1 MRVFTFVVALLA
13 GAGAAAAAD
22 HGHHDRH
29 HDTPPA
35 AEARVGQSIYQ
46 LAGRFV
52 DQAGTPVGI
61 DVARGHPVIISMIYA
76 SCPDACPR
84 LIADIRRIEAA
95 VPAGIREDLRVVVVS
110 FDPERDT
117 PTVLRSLGAAH
128 GVGARWHFL
137 TGSDDGAREVAAV
150 LGVKYRRLSTGAI
163 NHSSVIT
170 LLDRAGVIDSRLEGI
185 AQPIDAL
192 VARVVA
198 VSGIPRAGR

>member
-1 MRVFTFVVALLA
+1 MRVFALVVALLA
-13 GAGAAAAAD
+13 GAGAAVAAD

-29 HDTPPA
+29 HDAPPA
-35 AEARVGQSIYQ
+35 AEARPGQSIYQ

-52 DQAGTPVGI
+52 DQAGTRVGL
-61 DVARGHPVIISMIYA
+61 DVARGHPVLVTMIYA

-84 LIADIRRIEAA
+84 LIADVRRIEAA
-95 VPAGIREDLRVVVVS
+95 VPAGIREDLHVVLVS
-110 FDPERDT
+110 VDPERDT
-117 PTVLRSLGAAH
+117 PTVLRSLAAAH
-128 GVGARWHFL
+128 GVGGRWHFL
-137 TGSDDGAREVAAV
+137 TGSEDGAREVAAV

-192 VARVVA
+192 VARVTA
-198 VSGIPRAGR
+198 VSAIPRAAR

>member
-1 MRVFTFVVALLA
+1 M
-13 GAGAAAAAD
+13 AAAAD
-22 HGHHDRH
+22 HHGHRHDA
-29 HDTPPA
+29 PPA
-35 AEARVGQSIYQ
+35 AEARAGQSLYQ
-46 LAGRFV
+46 LDGRFV
-52 DQAGTPVGI
+52 DQAGAPAGI
-61 DVARGHPVIISMIYA
+61 DVARGHPVIITMMYA

-95 VPAGIREDLRVVVVS
+95 VPAGAREALHVVLVS
-110 FDPERDT
+110 VDPGHDT
-117 PTVLRSLGAAH
+117 PAVLRSLAAAH

-137 TGSDDGAREVAAV
+137 TGSDDLAGV

-198 VSGIPRAGR
+198 VSNIPRAAR